1 LFWKRSGREIRKFR
15 GLGFGCL
22 SVARAPA
29 LAAIDGP
36 HRCARKDVEG
46 GVEGGVEAADVEF
59 VVAVVEEGARYVEQG
74 SDLPGLFEVYGEV
87 VNPPSFKR
95 STAFTKVIRA
105 GIGHFCG

>member
-1 LFWKRSGREIRKFR
+1 M
-15 GLGFGCL
+15 
-22 SVARAPA
+22 

-36 HRCARKDVEG
+36 HRCTRKDVK
-46 GVEGGVEAADVEF
+46 GGVEAADVEF
-59 VVAVVEEGARYVEQG
+59 VAGVVEESAKYVEQS

-105 GIGHFCG
+105 GIGRFCG